1 MQFCRPPLLQTGMT
15 VSHTEVFRNLL
26 SEGLLMGVPRG
37 QVTNVSRGSIQTILH
52 RQRRQ
57 RHSGSILGQSQ
68 KQEKNV
74 HEDSRK

>member
-1 MQFCRPPLLQTGMT
+1 MQFCTPPLLQTGMA
-15 VSHTEVFRNLL
+15 VSHTEVSRNLL

-37 QVTNVSRGSIQTILH
+37 RVTNVPRGSILH

-57 RHSGSILGQSQ
+57 RPSGSILGQSQ
-68 KQEKNV
+68 KPEKNV